1 MRDSGNNSGHAG
13 VPSVE
18 MIGIFNSRYPH
29 KKGVEKAKFL
39 YTIFDMDFT
48 PKTLPTNLEAEQAVL
63 AAVLMNNRALE
74 RVSEFLKPE
83 HFSHPAHQEIYKL
96 AERQFAAGIPF
107 DIITAKNYLDQ
118 QGVLESV
125 GGVEYLTQLA
135 GAGATVVNV
144 EQYGRIV
151 YDNAMRRELINLG
164 QSITDAAYTE
174 DLDNPVSAQ
183 IETAEQKLFEM
194 ASSGVSERAV
204 SSIATALQSA
214 LQEAEIAYKADGK
227 LSGLTTG
234 LNALDKSISGLHHSD
249 LIIIA
254 GRPAMGKTTLAM
266 NIAFN
271 AANAILYGRAN
282 EKYKGAVAFFSLE
295 MSSSQ
300 LAARVLSSQS
310 KIPASAMRE
319 GSLTD
324 EDFLKMSQYS
334 AAIGKVPLYIDDTPG
349 MSVPMIRTR
358 ARRLARKCGGIAL
371 IVIDYLQLM
380 TSPGGRRNDNRVQEI
395 SEITR
400 GLKMLA
406 KELDVPV
413 IALSQLSRSVESRD
427 DKRPQLADL
436 RESGSIEQDADIV
449 MFTYREEYYLE
460 NRDPSQRISGNTNE
474 KIIESYQK
482 RLERARGK
490 ADVIIGKNRH
500 GRPETVRLA
509 FFGDY
514 SLFDNLDEMES
525 RANGEF
531 IDASALINT
540 PDDMPGMPSVDAD
553 AIPDDMPL

>member
-1 MRDSGNNSGHAG
+1 
-13 VPSVE
+13 
-18 MIGIFNSRYPH
+18 
-29 KKGVEKAKFL
+29 
-39 YTIFDMDFT
+39 MDFT
-48 PKTLPTNLEAEQAVL
+48 PKSLPTNLEAEQAVL

-74 RVSEFLKPE
+74 HISEFLRAE
-83 HFSHPAHQEIYKL
+83 HFSHPAHQAIYKL
-96 AERQFAAGIPF
+96 ALRQFSSGIPF
-107 DIITAKNYLDQ
+107 DIITAKNYLEQ
-118 QGVLESV
+118 QGDLETV
-125 GGVEYLTQLA
+125 GGVDYLSQLA

-151 YDNAMRRELINLG
+151 YENAMRRELIDLG
-164 QSITDAAYTE
+164 HTITDHAYVE
-174 DLDNPVSAQ
+174 DIDNPVSAQ
-183 IETAEQKLFEM
+183 IEVAEQKLFEM
-194 ASSGVSERAV
+194 A
-204 SSIATALQSA
+204 ATGSTGRDVTPISSA
-214 LQEAEIAYKADGK
+214 LQEALKEAEIAYKADGK

-234 LNALDKSISGLHHSD
+234 LTALDQSISGLHHSD

-282 EKYKGAVAFFSLE
+282 EKYNGAVAFFSLE

-310 KIPASAMRE
+310 KVPASAMRE
-319 GSLTD
+319 GNLTD

-334 AAIGKVPLYIDDTPG
+334 DAISRVPLYIDDTPG
-349 MSVPMIRTR
+349 MSVPMLRTR
-358 ARRLARKCGGIAL
+358 ARRLARKSGGLAL

-380 TSPGGRRNDNRVQEI
+380 TSPGGKRSDNRVQEI

-413 IALSQLSRSVESRD
+413 IALSQLSRSVEQRD

-460 NRDPSQRISGNTNE
+460 NRDPSQRISGNTND
-474 KIIESYQK
+474 KIQDSWQK
-482 RLERARGK
+482 RMERARGK
-490 ADVIIGKNRH
+490 ADIIIGKNRH
-500 GRPETVRLA
+500 GRPETVRTA

-514 SLFDNLDEMES
+514 SLFDNLDEIEA
-525 RANGEF
+525 RGANDYSMDTPSPQTPQIIDGEYGPE
-531 IDASALINT
+531 ILN
-540 PDDMPGMPSVDAD
+540 DAD
-553 AIPDDMPL
+553 IPDDI

>member
-1 MRDSGNNSGHAG
+1 
-13 VPSVE
+13 
-18 MIGIFNSRYPH
+18 
-29 KKGVEKAKFL
+29 
-39 YTIFDMDFT
+39 MDFT
-48 PKTLPTNLEAEQAVL
+48 PKTLPNNLEAEQAVL

-74 RVSEFLKPE
+74 RVSEFLHSD

-125 GGVEYLTQLA
+125 GGVEYLTQLS

-151 YDNAMRRELINLG
+151 YENALRRDLINLG
-164 QSITDAAYTE
+164 QSITDAAFIE
-174 DLDNPVSAQ
+174 DLDNPVARQ
-183 IETAEQKLFEM
+183 IEVAEAKLFEM
-194 ASSGVSERAV
+194 ATTGSSEREV
-204 SSIATALQSA
+204 TPISEALAAA
-214 LQEAEIAYKADGK
+214 LKEAEIAYKADGQ

-282 EKYKGAVAFFSLE
+282 KNYKGAVIFFSLE
-295 MSSSQ
+295 MSASQ

-319 GSLTD
+319 GNLTD

-334 AAIGKVPLYIDDTPG
+334 DAISRVPLCIDDTPG
-349 MSVPMIRTR
+349 MSVPMMRTR
-358 ARRLARKCGGIAL
+358 ARRLARKYGGVAL

-380 TSPGGRRNDNRVQEI
+380 TSPGGKRSDNRVQEI

-413 IALSQLSRSVESRD
+413 IALSQLSRSVEARD

-449 MFTYREEYYLE
+449 MFTYREEYYLA
-460 NRDPSQRISGNTNE
+460 NRDPSERISNTSNSTMV
-474 KIIESYQK
+474 ESWQK
-482 RLERARGK
+482 RLEKARGK
-490 ADVIIGKNRH
+490 ADIIIGKNRH
-500 GRPETVRLA
+500 GRPETVHTA

-514 SLFDNLDEMES
+514 SLFDNLEEFES
-525 RANGEF
+525 RGENPF
-531 IDASALINT
+531 AAENMPPQQSAPISNT
-540 PDDMPGMPSVDAD
+540 DDMPEIIDAD

>member
-1 MRDSGNNSGHAG
+1 
-13 VPSVE
+13 
-18 MIGIFNSRYPH
+18 
-29 KKGVEKAKFL
+29 
-39 YTIFDMDFT
+39 MDFT

-74 RVSEFLKPE
+74 RISEFLRPE

-96 AERQFAAGIPF
+96 AQRQFAAGIPF

-118 QGVLESV
+118 QGTLESV
-125 GGVEYLTQLA
+125 GGVDYLTQLA

-144 EQYGRIV
+144 DQYGRIV
-151 YDNAMRRELINLG
+151 YEHALRRELINIG
-164 QSITDAAYTE
+164 QTITDAAFVE
-174 DLDNPVSAQ
+174 DLDNPVTRQ
-183 IETAEQKLFEM
+183 IEVAEQKLFDL
-194 ASSGVSERAV
+194 STSGDAEREV
-204 SSIATALQSA
+204 TSIATALQGA
-214 LQEAEIAYKADGK
+214 LQEAEVAYKADGK

-271 AANAILYGRAN
+271 AANAILYDRAN
-282 EKYKGAVAFFSLE
+282 PKYKGAVAFFSLE
-295 MSSSQ
+295 MSASQ

-310 KIPASAMRE
+310 KVPASAMRE
-319 GSLTD
+319 GTLTD

-334 AAIGKVPLYIDDTPG
+334 AAISKVPLFIDDTPG
-349 MSVPMIRTR
+349 MSVPMMRTR

-380 TSPGGRRNDNRVQEI
+380 TSPGGRRSDNRVQEI

-436 RESGSIEQDADIV
+436 RESGSIEQDADLV
-449 MFTYREEYYLE
+449 MFTYREEYYLQ
-460 NRDPSQRISGNTNE
+460 NRDPSERISNTTN
-474 KIIESYQK
+474 SNMVDSWQK

-500 GRPETVRLA
+500 GRPETVHLA
-509 FFGDY
+509 FLGDY
-514 SLFDNLDEMES
+514 SLFDNLDEFD
-525 RANGEF
+525 NGGAGEYSGHAPTVTAATF
-531 IDASALINT
+531 STDA
-540 PDDMPGMPSVDAD
+540 PVDMPDMN
-553 AIPDDMPL
+553 AIPDDMGL

>member
-1 MRDSGNNSGHAG
+1 
-13 VPSVE
+13 
-18 MIGIFNSRYPH
+18 
-29 KKGVEKAKFL
+29 
-39 YTIFDMDFT
+39 MDFT

-74 RVSEFLKPE
+74 RVSEFLMPQ
-83 HFSHPAHQEIYKL
+83 HFSHPAHQEIFKL
-96 AERQFAAGIPF
+96 AQRFFASGTPF

-118 QGVLESV
+118 QGTLESV
-125 GGVEYLTQLA
+125 GGVDYLTELA

-151 YDNAMRRELINLG
+151 YENAMRRDLINLG
-164 QSITDAAYTE
+164 QSITDSAFIE
-174 DLDNPVSAQ
+174 DLDNPVSRQ
-183 IETAEQKLFEM
+183 IEVAEQKLFDM
-194 ASSGVSERAV
+194 ATAGTSEREVA
-204 SSIATALQSA
+204 SIATALQAA
-214 LQEAEIAYKADGK
+214 LQEAEVAYKADGK

-234 LNALDKSISGLHHSD
+234 LDALDKSISGLHHSD

-282 EKYKGAVAFFSLE
+282 DRYKGAVVFFSLE
-295 MSSSQ
+295 MSQSQ

-310 KIPASAMRE
+310 KVPTTAMRE

-334 AAIGKVPLYIDDTPG
+334 AAIGKVPLFIDDTPA
-349 MSVPMIRTR
+349 MSVPMMRTR
-358 ARRLARKCGGIAL
+358 ARRLARKAGGIAL

-380 TSPGGRRNDNRVQEI
+380 TSPGGKHSDNRVQEI

-413 IALSQLSRSVESRD
+413 IALSQLSRSVEQRD
-427 DKRPQLADL
+427 DKRPQLSDL

-449 MFTYREEYYLE
+449 MFTYREEYYLQ
-460 NRDPSQRISGNTNE
+460 NRNPSERISGKPSQNTQESWE
-474 KIIESYQK
+474 KRK
-482 RLERARGK
+482 ERAHGK
-490 ADVIIGKNRH
+490 GDVIIGKNRH
-500 GRPETVRLA
+500 GSTGTVHLA
-509 FFGDY
+509 FAAEY
-514 SLFDNLDEMES
+514 SLFDNLDEIES
-525 RANGEF
+525 RGPTGYDDNNANSNQSVPDDAPPAEY
-531 IDASALINT
+531 IDAN
-540 PDDMPGMPSVDAD
+540 

>member
-1 MRDSGNNSGHAG
+1 
-13 VPSVE
+13 
-18 MIGIFNSRYPH
+18 
-29 KKGVEKAKFL
+29 
-39 YTIFDMDFT
+39 MDFT
-48 PKTLPTNLEAEQAVL
+48 PKTLPTNLQAEQAVL
-63 AAVLMNNRALE
+63 AAVLMDNLALE
-74 RVSEFLKPE
+74 RVSDFLLPT

-96 AERQFAAGIPF
+96 ALRQFAAGIPF
-107 DIITAKNYLDQ
+107 DIITAKTYLEQ

-125 GGVEYLTQLA
+125 GGIEYLSELA
-135 GAGATVVNV
+135 GAGTTVVNV
-144 EQYGRIV
+144 EQYGRLV
-151 YDNAMRRELINLG
+151 HESAMRRELISLG
-164 QSITDAAYTE
+164 KSITENAFIE
-174 DLDNPVSAQ
+174 DLDNPVQTQ
-183 IETAEQKLFEM
+183 IEVAEQKLFDM
-194 ASSGVSERAV
+194 ATSGVTEREITP
-204 SSIATALQSA
+204 IATALQGA
-214 LQEAEIAYKADGK
+214 LSEAEIAYKADGQ

-234 LNALDKSISGLHHSD
+234 LDALDKSISGLHHSD

-271 AANAILYGRAN
+271 AANAILNGRAN
-282 EKYKGAVAFFSLE
+282 DKYKGAVVFFSLE
-295 MSSSQ
+295 MSSPQ
-300 LAARVLSSQS
+300 LATRVLSSQA
-310 KIPASAMRE
+310 KIPATSMRE

-334 AAIGKVPLYIDDTPG
+334 AAIGRVPLFIDDTPG
-349 MSVPMIRTR
+349 MSVPMMRAR
-358 ARRLARKCGGIAL
+358 ARRLGRKNGGIAL

-380 TSPGGRRNDNRVQEI
+380 TSPGNRRSDNRVQEL

-413 IALSQLSRSVESRD
+413 IALSQLSRSVEARD

-460 NRDPSQRISGNTNE
+460 GRDPSGRMSNSAGNSN
-474 KIIESYQK
+474 IMDSWQK

-500 GRPETVRLA
+500 GRPETVHLA
-509 FFGDY
+509 FAGDY
-514 SLFDNLDEMES
+514 SLFDNLDEMAA
-525 RANGEF
+525 RGENPF
-531 IDASALINT
+531 SASAAQSPISDVPFDESIDT
-540 PDDMPGMPSVDAD
+540 S

>member
-1 MRDSGNNSGHAG
+1 M
-13 VPSVE
+13 
-18 MIGIFNSRYPH
+18 
-29 KKGVEKAKFL
+29 
-39 YTIFDMDFT
+39 
-48 PKTLPTNLEAEQAVL
+48 PTNLEAEQAVL

-74 RVSEFLKPE
+74 KVSEFLRPE

-96 AERQFAAGIPF
+96 AEKQFSAGIPF

-125 GGVEYLTQLA
+125 GGVDYLTQLSS
-135 GAGATVVNV
+135 AGATVVNV

-151 YDNAMRRELINLG
+151 YENALRRDLINLG
-164 QSITDAAYTE
+164 QSITDAAFIE
-174 DLDNPVSAQ
+174 DLDNPVTAQ

-194 ASSGVSERAV
+194 ASAGVSEREIT
-204 SSIATALQSA
+204 SISTALQGA

-234 LNALDKSISGLHHSD
+234 LNELDKSISGLHHSD

-282 EKYKGAVAFFSLE
+282 DKYKGAVAFFSLE
-295 MSSSQ
+295 MSASQ

-310 KIPASAMRE
+310 KIPASSMRE
-319 GSLTD
+319 GTLTD

-380 TSPGGRRNDNRVQEI
+380 TSPGGKRSENRVQEI

-413 IALSQLSRSVESRD
+413 IALSQLSRSVEARD

-474 KIIESYQK
+474 KIVESYQK

-500 GRPETVRLA
+500 GRPETVHLA

-514 SLFDNLDEMES
+514 SLFDNLNEMEN
-525 RANGEF
+525 RGANEF
-531 IDASALINT
+531 DSALPASAVSSQEYEPEPIDPN
-540 PDDMPGMPSVDAD
+540 